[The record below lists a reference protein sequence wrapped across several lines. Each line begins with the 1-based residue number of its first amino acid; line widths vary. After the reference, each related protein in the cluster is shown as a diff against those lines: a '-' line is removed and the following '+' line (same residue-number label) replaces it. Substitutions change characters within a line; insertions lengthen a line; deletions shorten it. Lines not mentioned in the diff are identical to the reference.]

1 MKIFFGIL
9 GAGAFGGALS
19 WAYSITLGLPLHLGG
34 TGAVLLSIL
43 LGAGAALVGVYVLA
57 NTDLSQVGRALA
69 FAVLCGFSW
78 QIIYQAGQSTVNR
91 LQAKDAVASSAK
103 NTEII
108 TQQLAAAPAAK
119 KDEVV
124 KELAG
129 QTTSLLTA
137 AEKADSKEAEKKATS
152 VSISAL
158 QALGQTP
165 PAASPQV
172 SAAAEQIAAVAID
185 TGNRPVAKKA
195 IETLAARGASDP
207 AVKGAL
213 QRIETVARRISD
225 DADIAN
231 LARTALKPPPGTER
245 QR

>member
-19 WAYSITLGLPLHLGG
+19 WVYSITLGLPLHLGG
-34 TGAVLLSIL
+34 TVAVLASIL
-43 LGAGAALVGVYVLA
+43 LGAGAAVLGVYVLA
-57 NTDLSQVGRALA
+57 NTDLGQVGHALA

-91 LQAKDAVASSAK
+91 LQARDTVASGAK
-103 NTEII
+103 STEI
-108 TQQLAAAPAAK
+108 TAQQLAAAPAAK
-119 KDEVV
+119 KDEVA

-137 AEKADSKEAEKKATS
+137 AEKADSKEAEKKAAS

-165 PAASPQV
+165 PSASPQA
-172 SAAAEQIAAVAID
+172 SAAAEQIAEVALD
-185 TGNRPVAKKA
+185 TGNGPVAKKA
-195 IETLAARGASDP
+195 IETLAARGVSDP
-207 AVKGAL
+207 AAKGAL
-213 QRIETVARRISD
+213 QRIETVARRNS
-225 DADIAN
+225 AEDIAN
-231 LARTALKPPPGTER
+231 LARTALKPPSGTER